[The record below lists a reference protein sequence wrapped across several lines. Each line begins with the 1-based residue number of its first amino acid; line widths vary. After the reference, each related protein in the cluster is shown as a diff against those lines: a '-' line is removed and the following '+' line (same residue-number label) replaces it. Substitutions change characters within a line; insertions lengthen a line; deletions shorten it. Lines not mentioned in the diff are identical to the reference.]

1 MFLFVPARLEE
12 GNEDTKLLF
21 LFEWLG
27 QSVLIP
33 SQCKAEKSA
42 RSARFAFLAIQKQ
55 VAIIHSE
62 SRTSPYLA
70 NF

>member
-12 GNEDTKLLF
+12 GKRHQALF

-33 SQCKAEKSA
+33 SQCKAEKV
-42 RSARFAFLAIQKQ
+42 RESARFAFLAIQKQ